1 VQAKQKRKER
11 ADPVASAKPDLGP
24 VAAAQKGLSY
34 PGMATSRSFAQH
46 LFKNAVEL
54 SAELSARALV
64 VRGARGVREE
74 AQD

>member
-1 VQAKQKRKER
+1 MQAKQKRKER

-46 LFKNAVEL
+46 LFKNAV
-54 SAELSARALV
+54 
-64 VRGARGVREE
+64 GVPPPPFVLIGH
-74 AQD
+74 AAPLPPH